1 MKIFRRRAKNR
12 CRVTA
17 LNKPLVK
24 PLSRYFSLIFS
35 ASDHH
40 VIRHKMFAKL
50 DNLMQSLGDIP
61 PHGPLLLTW
70 SLLHQLLVTSQQDG
84 VGSVGVVK
92 RCGNASLQLK
102 VFQYLSACL
111 SMEPFSGN
119 TVSRLNDTLMPLSK
133 VCNSGSYLVHRCV
146 LDAWESVPHSCL
158 RTCVFSSLY
167 FR

>member
-1 MKIFRRRAKNR
+1 M
-12 CRVTA
+12 
-17 LNKPLVK
+17 
-24 PLSRYFSLIFS
+24 FS
-35 ASDHH
+35 
-40 VIRHKMFAKL
+40 KL

-119 TVSRLNDTLMPLSK
+119 TVSRLNDTLMEAGEGVAQRKHDEIAYGQHLQ
-133 VCNSGSYLVHRCV
+133 
-146 LDAWESVPHSCL
+146 CL
-158 RTCVFSSLY
+158 PGG
-167 FR
+167 